1 MQPRSRSSALKTI
14 SRRQLLATAG
24 LSACAYPFVP
34 LLRASAQP
42 LYPKRL
48 LLFYTPHG
56 TIYDNWKPSGTTTDF
71 TLGPILAPLE
81 RHKASIAVLDGLR
94 IEHSRVPAPPHTEG
108 MSLCWTGS
116 HLGAGNTFMVQE
128 FPIDWVE
135 GPSVDQV
142 IAQRIGG
149 ATAFRSLELGIR
161 PGGSSPTSRMI
172 YAGARQPVQPES
184 DPARAFDRLFGGG
197 APGAEPDPAVVA
209 RLARRRSVLDVVA
222 GQLTGLQSKVG
233 REDRMKIDA
242 HLAAVRD
249 LEQRSMY
256 QPATCQL
263 PPRESADDIPGL
275 FDLELEL
282 ISAAFAC
289 DRTRVASIQLKFGDN
304 DNESYTWLGIDRGH
318 HDTSHDGDGNAQS
331 RADLTT
337 IYTWYADRF
346 AHLLDTLDAVPEGDG
361 TLLDNTLVVWG
372 TEIGKGNTHAF
383 ERVPFVL
390 AGGAGGS
397 IAMGRYLQFADVPHN
412 RLLVSICH
420 AMGVSDV
427 DQFGTTDTGSG
438 GLAGL

>member
-1 MQPRSRSSALKTI
+1 
-14 SRRQLLATAG
+14 
-24 LSACAYPFVP
+24 
-34 LLRASAQP
+34 
-42 LYPKRL
+42 
-48 LLFYTPHG
+48 
-56 TIYDNWKPSGTTTDF
+56 
-71 TLGPILAPLE
+71 
-81 RHKASIAVLDGLR
+81 VLDGLR

-108 MSLCWTGS
+108 MSLVWTGS
-116 HLGAGNTFMVQE
+116 HLGQGNTFMVQE

-142 IAQRIGG
+142 IAQRIGD
-149 ATAFRSLELGIR
+149 ATAFRSLELGVR
-161 PGGSSPTSRMI
+161 PAGSSPTSRMI
-172 YAGARQPVQPES
+172 YAAARQPVQPES
-184 DPARAFDRLFGGG
+184 DPARAFDRLFGGSM
-197 APGAEPDPAVVA
+197 PGTAPDPAVVA

-222 GQLTGLQSKVG
+222 NQLTGLQSQVAS
-233 REDRMKIDA
+233 EDRLKIEA

-256 QPATCQL
+256 QPATCEL
-263 PPRESADDIPGL
+263 PQRATADDIPRL
-275 FDLELEL
+275 LDLDIELV
-282 ISAAFAC
+282 SAAFAC

-304 DNESYTWLGIDRGH
+304 DNESYSWLGIARGH
-318 HDTSHDGDGNAQS
+318 HDISHDGDGNAQA

-346 AHLLDTLDAVPEGDG
+346 AYLLDTLAAVPEGDG

-372 TEIGKGNTHAF
+372 TELGKGNTHAF

-397 IAMGRYLQFADVPHN
+397 VATGRYLQFADVPHN
-412 RLLVSICH
+412 RLLVSLCH

-427 DQFGTTDTGSG
+427 DQFGTTDGGSG